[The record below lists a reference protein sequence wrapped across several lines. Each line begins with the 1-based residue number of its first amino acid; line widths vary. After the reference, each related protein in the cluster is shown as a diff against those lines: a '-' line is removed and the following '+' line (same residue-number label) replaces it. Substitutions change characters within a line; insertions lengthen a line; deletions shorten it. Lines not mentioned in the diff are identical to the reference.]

1 MKYFSTSFILL
12 LIVSTLKSQ
21 TIDSL
26 EYNQGGGVTGIIS
39 SFRYDKKSIAF
50 AEGRVN
56 LNYTYSKKMKKP
68 DWKQIMQLARKLLN
82 DNATYYTPAN
92 YYQSIIIYSKGKTI
106 KYMWPKN
113 DSTPSSDLKILSTL
127 LQKNQ

>member
-1 MKYFSTSFILL
+1 MKYLSTSLIFL
-12 LIVSTLKSQ
+12 LIITTLKSQ

-39 SFRYDKKSIAF
+39 SFRYNKKSIAF

-56 LNYTYSKKMKKP
+56 LNYAYIKKMKKP
-68 DWKQIMQLARKLLN
+68 DWRQIMQLARKLLN
-82 DNATYYTPAN
+82 DNATFYTPAN
-92 YYQSIIIYSKGKTI
+92 YYQSIIIFSNGKTI

-113 DSTPSSDLKILSTL
+113 DSTAPSDLKILTTL
-127 LQKNQ
+127 LQKYQ